1 MTTYDNRPMPIHHP
15 DRAYEY
21 GLVDYV
27 TGEVRFMAC
36 DRADIPLRH
45 LYRAMDGLLRA
56 ARRDRQ
62 FCNLELWN
70 NRTGETLVLIHE
82 HFNKCYS

>member
-1 MTTYDNRPMPIHHP
+1 MTTFDNRPMPIHHP

-45 LYRAMDGLLRA
+45 LYRVMDGLLRA
-56 ARRDRQ
+56 SRRDCQ
-62 FCNLELWN
+62 FCHLELWN
-70 NRTGETLVLIHE
+70 NRTGKTLVLIYE
-82 HFNKCYS
+82 RFNRHYS